1 MRSKHLKIVTKFA
14 RILNLRVLDLL
25 PCTCKIPGQDH
36 FWGVKF
42 LFMGRF
48 SKFLWHFLPLLEC
61 KRMMISY
68 LYVGFLELQQGDKKV
83 VSKGWCKE
91 SRNISMNILMKFHQ

>member
-1 MRSKHLKIVTKFA
+1 MI
-14 RILNLRVLDLL
+14 
-25 PCTCKIPGQDH
+25 
-36 FWGVKF
+36 
-42 LFMGRF
+42 
-48 SKFLWHFLPLLEC
+48 
-61 KRMMISY
+61 ISY